1 MKTDTRFYATS
12 QKAQEYGIVANFSCS
27 IEDTIVIKAQIR
39 KSRDGE
45 FFVSYPGEKGK
56 DGEYY
61 NYVYAL
67 KQDFNNFIITEYKRW
82 AGIEKQQKRH
92 ENFKIK
98 NSGQNE
104 YYN

>member
-1 MKTDTRFYATS
+1 MRIENRFYAVS
-12 QKAQEYGIVANFSCS
+12 QKAWKYGIAANFSCV

-39 KSRDGE
+39 KGKVNGE

-82 AGIEKQQKRH
+82 AAPEKP
-92 ENFKIK
+92 
-98 NSGQNE
+98 QNK

>member
-1 MKTDTRFYATS
+1 MKTDIRFYATP
-12 QKAQEYGIVANFSCS
+12 QKAQEYGIVADVSCA
-27 IEDTIVIKAQIR
+27 IEDTIVIKALIR
-39 KSRDGE
+39 KSRNGE

-61 NYVYAL
+61 NYVYSL

-82 AGIEKQQKRH
+82 AGIEKP
-92 ENFKIK
+92 
-98 NSGQNE
+98 QNK

>member
-1 MKTDTRFYATS
+1 MKTDIRFYGVS
-12 QKAQEYGIVANFSCS
+12 HKAHEYGIVASFSCA

-56 DGEYY
+56 DCTYY
-61 NYVYAL
+61 NYIYSL

-82 AGIEKQQKRH
+82 AGSE
-92 ENFKIK
+92 EP
-98 NSGQNE
+98 QNK

>member
-1 MKTDTRFYATS
+1 MKTDIRFYATS
-12 QKAQEYGIVANFSCS
+12 HKAHEYGIVASFSWV

-61 NYVYAL
+61 NYIYAL
-67 KQDFNNFIITEYKRW
+67 KQDFNNFIVTEYKRCV
-82 AGIEKQQKRH
+82 GIEKP
-92 ENFKIK
+92 
-98 NSGQNE
+98 QNK

>member
-1 MKTDTRFYATS
+1 MKTDIRFYGVP
-12 QKAQEYGIVANFSCS
+12 QKAWKCGIAANVSCA
-27 IEDTIVIKAQIR
+27 IEDTIVIRALIR

-61 NYVYAL
+61 NYIYAL
-67 KQDFNNFIITEYKRW
+67 KQDFNNFIIAEYKRW
-82 AGIEKQQKRH
+82 ADSEKPQYK
-92 ENFKIK
+92 
-98 NSGQNE
+98 

>member
-1 MKTDTRFYATS
+1 METDVRFYGVS
-12 QKAQEYGIVANFSCS
+12 QKAKEYGIVASFSCA

-56 DGEYY
+56 DGKYY
-61 NYVYAL
+61 NYIYSL
-67 KQDFNNFIITEYKRW
+67 KQDFNNFIITEYKRG
-82 AGIEKQQKRH
+82 AGIEKP
-92 ENFKIK
+92 
-98 NSGQNE
+98 QNK

>member
-1 MKTDTRFYATS
+1 MKTDLRFYAAS

-39 KSRDGE
+39 KSRNGE

-82 AGIEKQQKRH
+82 AGIEKP
-92 ENFKIK
+92 
-98 NSGQNE
+98 QNK